1 MSILTSLFTGVS
13 GLNANGAAL
22 SVVGDNIANMNTVG
36 FKSSTVSFADI
47 VSASLGGSQGPMQ
60 IGRGVAIE
68 GVSPDLAQGS
78 FETTGS
84 GLDLA
89 ISGNGF
95 FDVKDQSGAQFYTR
109 DGEFSIDKDGYMV
122 NPKGM
127 RVQGYALDQAGNST
141 GAIADI
147 NLASSSSAPK
157 TTQNITESVNLQ
169 SSATIPA
176 AFDVNNPNT
185 TSNYNTAL
193 TTYDS
198 LGNPHLVTVYF
209 SKTAEAPTGNTWAWN
224 AVVDGTDT
232 TSGNTEVQA
241 SGTLNFNNSGALNS
255 ETTTTSSFNFNGGA
269 AQGQAIAFNFGD
281 AIAAGGTGYKGSTQ
295 FGSESATVFQGQDGY
310 SSGALNGV
318 SIDANG
324 TVIGSFTNGQ
334 TRSLAI
340 LTMANFANP
349 QGLTKDGAGLY
360 SASNMSGQPLV
371 GQAGK
376 SGMGSISANSLEL
389 SNVDLAAEF
398 VKLIQYQRGFQAN
411 SKIITTT
418 DQIMNDVVNLKQ

>member
-13 GLNANGAAL
+13 GLNANGTAL

-47 VSASLGGSQGPMQ
+47 VSASMGGSMQ
-60 IGRGVAIE
+60 IGRGVNIG
-68 GVSPDLAQGS
+68 GVSPDFTQGS

-95 FDVKDQSGAQFYTR
+95 FVVKDQAGSDYYTR
-109 DGEFSIDKDGYMV
+109 DGEFSIDKDGSLV
-122 NPKGM
+122 NPSGM
-127 RVQGYALDQAGNST
+127 KVQGYTLDQAGNST

-147 NLASSSSAPK
+147 NLSSSSSAPK

-176 AFDVNNPNT
+176 AFNVNNPNT
-185 TSNYNTAL
+185 TSNYNTAI
-193 TTYDS
+193 TVYDS
-198 LGNPHLVTVYF
+198 LGNAHLVTLYF
-209 SKTAEAPTGNTWAWN
+209 RKSAEAATGNTWEWD
-224 AVVDGTDT
+224 AVVNGSDT

-241 SGTLNFNNSGALNS
+241 NGTLKFDSSGALDS
-255 ETTTTSSFNFNGGA
+255 VTTAASSFNFNGGA

-295 FGSESATVFQGQDGY
+295 FGSASATVFQGQDGY
-310 SSGALNGV
+310 AAGALKGV
-318 SIDANG
+318 SIDSTG
-324 TVIGSFTNGQ
+324 TVVGSFTNGQ
-334 TRSLAI
+334 TRSLAT
-340 LTMANFANP
+340 LTLANFTDP

-360 SASNMSGQPLV
+360 SASNTSGQPLM
-371 GQAGK
+371 GEAGK

-389 SNVDLAAEF
+389 SNVDLASEF

-418 DQIMNDVVNLKQ
+418 DQILNDVVNLKQ